1 MKSLTKYSLIICT
14 LGHHAYAVGKRHE
27 PWKRTCGLVLC
38 LAEIYKKTSLTQ
50 CHCAS
55 GVFLQGRY
63 GWAIPRELLLLEYSE
78 QFAIH
83 LVDIFICKFI
93 PIASARQRF
102 FIIFFFLSLTFR
114 GGQIT
119 RLLIAL
125 IKIAFFAYISLLF
138 ILVYYCISLLFF
150 CLWYV
155 RIFFSSSPYIFLFLP
170 VYPSLPA
177 RISLLL
183 CLYVFPHCLS
193 LYLFVFLSIY
203 EFTLKSR
210 QADL

>member
-1 MKSLTKYSLIICT
+1 MPLRKWRFLTRSLWMGYTAGII
-14 LGHHAYAVGKRHE
+14 ASWIFRAVCHPSR
-27 PWKRTCGLVLC
+27 RYFYLQ
-38 LAEIYKKTSLTQ
+38 IYTYCISAPK
-50 CHCAS
+50 
-55 GVFLQGRY
+55 VFL
-63 GWAIPRELLLLEYSE
+63 S
-78 QFAIH
+78 
-83 LVDIFICKFI
+83 
-93 PIASARQRF
+93 F
-102 FIIFFFLSLTFR
+102 FWLSLTFS

-125 IKIAFFAYISLLF
+125 IQIAFFAYISLLF
-138 ILVYYCISLLFF
+138 ILVYILHLLSIYLCYFF

-155 RIFFSSSPYIFLFLP
+155 RIFFSSSPYILLFQP

-210 QADL
+210 QADLWLILYLFNTKLFFDIL